1 MAVQINKH
9 KYLRDIA
16 SLVQKGAFHFDSEDR
31 PRLQMGGQT
40 VFIKSVGYDMD
51 GGGVAYTIAGADGKD
66 ILSEHGVR
74 QLSNL
79 DGATLKALDA
89 TVRRYADLRM
99 QREQNLVNVE
109 SRVREAVRRPSPS
122 LKPSL

>member
-9 KYLRDIA
+9 KYLREIA

-31 PRLQMGGQT
+31 PAVSMGGRQ

-51 GGGVAYTIAGADGKD
+51 GGGVTFTVAGPDGRD
-66 ILSEHGVR
+66 IPSAHGMRPV
-74 QLSNL
+74 SNL
-79 DGATLKALDA
+79 DGATLKVLGA
-89 TVRRYADLRM
+89 TVRRYADLRV

-109 SRVREAVRRPSPS
+109 SRVREAVRRPSPV
-122 LKPSL
+122 LKPGL